1 MTSKKCCLAESQ
13 QSQQQQLETSSEEHK
28 PSNMMLDS
36 RPTTTTTTTAPNT
49 SQFEPYS
56 FTNYPLNGTNIANVW
71 LSYLKSLQMNYLSSL
86 VAAAATATTTTQ
98 LNRNQVVV
106 ADSPPQSIESNETPL
121 DLSFKSSKKV
131 KITLKPLPI

>member
-1 MTSKKCCLAESQ
+1 MTSKKCCLATTESQ
-13 QSQQQQLETSSEEHK
+13 QQLLETSSEQHQ
-28 PSNMMLDS
+28 PSNMIIDS
-36 RPTTTTTTTAPNT
+36 RPTTTTAPNT

-86 VAAAATATTTTQ
+86 VAAAATTTTQ
-98 LNRNQVVV
+98 FNRNQVVV

-131 KITLKPLPI
+131 NISLKPPLPI